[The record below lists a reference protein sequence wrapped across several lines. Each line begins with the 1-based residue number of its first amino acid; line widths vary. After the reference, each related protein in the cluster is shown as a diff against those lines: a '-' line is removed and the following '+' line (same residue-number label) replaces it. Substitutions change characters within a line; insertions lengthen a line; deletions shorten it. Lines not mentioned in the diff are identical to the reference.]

1 MSPPDRKTLE
11 AWDDAH
17 VWHPFTS
24 HTVYRDDNPLMIE
37 RGDGSWLVD
46 VNGKRFLD
54 AVGSLWC
61 NILGH
66 RRPEIDEAITS
77 QLGRIA
83 HATFLG
89 NASVP
94 AVELAKR
101 LADLAPG
108 NLTKVFYSDSGS
120 TTVEIAVKMALQFW
134 QQEDGG
140 KQAHRQRFL
149 SFGQAYHGDT
159 VGSVSVGGMSLFHTR
174 FAPLLFG
181 VERVRSP
188 YEWRAL
194 SGGDDA
200 RWLKLAVDDLSTTLD
215 NCGDQI
221 AAILMEPGMQGAA
234 GMLTQPPGYAKAV
247 RALADKHGT
256 LLIVDEVAMGM
267 GRSGALFA
275 SDTLGIVPDFLCLA
289 KGLTGGYLPLAAT
302 LTTERIFNAFLG
314 DPAEGRT
321 FFHGHTY
328 TGNALGAAAAL
339 ATLDI
344 LTNGVLDTLPDR
356 IVDLRSR
363 LVPLMAHP
371 SVVDVRQF
379 GLAVGIELLAG
390 DVVRCG
396 MAVCQVAA
404 THGVFMR
411 PLGDVLV
418 LMPPLTISDNE
429 LDILFS
435 ALQQSIDTVLS
446 GAV

>member
-1 MSPPDRKTLE
+1 M
-11 AWDDAH
+11 
-17 VWHPFTS
+17 V
-24 HTVYRDDNPLMIE
+24 E
-37 RGDGSWLVD
+37 RGEGCWLID
-46 VNGKRFLD
+46 VNGNRYLD

-66 RRPEIDEAITS
+66 RHPEIDQAITD

-94 AVELAKR
+94 GVRLAKR

-108 NLTKVFYSDSGS
+108 DLTKVFYSDSGS
-120 TTVEIAVKMALQFW
+120 TTVEIAVKMALQYW
-134 QQEDGG
+134 QQAEGG
-140 KQAHRQRFL
+140 RQAHRQRFL

-188 YEWRAL
+188 YEWRAQ

-200 RWLKLAVDDLSTTLD
+200 RWLKLAVDDLSATLD
-215 NCGDQI
+215 QCGDQI

-275 SDTLGIVPDFLCLA
+275 CDTLGIVPDFLCLA

-314 DPAEGRT
+314 DPAEGKT

-328 TGNALGAAAAL
+328 TGNALGAVAAL

-344 LTNGVLDTLPDR
+344 LTNGVLETLPGR
-356 IVDLRSR
+356 VVELTGR
-363 LVPLMAHP
+363 LEPLIAHDA
-371 SVVDVRQF
+371 VADVRQF
-379 GLAVGIELLAG
+379 GLAVGIELRAG
-390 DVVRCG
+390 DVERCG

-418 LMPPLTISDNE
+418 LMPPLTMCDKE
-429 LDILFS
+429 FDILFA
-435 ALQQSIDTVLS
+435 ALQKSIDTVLA
-446 GAV
+446 GGE

>member
-1 MSPPDRKTLE
+1 
-11 AWDDAH
+11 
-17 VWHPFTS
+17 
-24 HTVYRDDNPLMIE
+24 
-37 RGDGSWLVD
+37 
-46 VNGKRFLD
+46 
-54 AVGSLWC
+54 
-61 NILGH
+61 
-66 RRPEIDEAITS
+66 
-77 QLGRIA
+77 
-83 HATFLG
+83 
-89 NASVP
+89 
-94 AVELAKR
+94 
-101 LADLAPG
+101 
-108 NLTKVFYSDSGS
+108 
-120 TTVEIAVKMALQFW
+120 
-134 QQEDGG
+134 
-140 KQAHRQRFL
+140 
-149 SFGQAYHGDT
+149 
-159 VGSVSVGGMSLFHTR
+159 
-174 FAPLLFG
+174 
-181 VERVRSP
+181 
-188 YEWRAL
+188 
-194 SGGDDA
+194 
-200 RWLKLAVDDLSTTLD
+200 
-215 NCGDQI
+215 
-221 AAILMEPGMQGAA
+221 MQGAA